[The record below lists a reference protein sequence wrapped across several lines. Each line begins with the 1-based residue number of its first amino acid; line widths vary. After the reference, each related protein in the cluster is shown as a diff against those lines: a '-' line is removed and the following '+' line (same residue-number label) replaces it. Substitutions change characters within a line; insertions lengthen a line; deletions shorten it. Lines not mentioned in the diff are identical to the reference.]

1 MRKLQ
6 RQSDREM
13 QAAVRPA
20 QIIIGGGEACGRG
33 HSSLAVWLEKV
44 TFSVP
49 SAQGLS
55 LNTCDA

>member
-1 MRKLQ
+1 
-6 RQSDREM
+6 M